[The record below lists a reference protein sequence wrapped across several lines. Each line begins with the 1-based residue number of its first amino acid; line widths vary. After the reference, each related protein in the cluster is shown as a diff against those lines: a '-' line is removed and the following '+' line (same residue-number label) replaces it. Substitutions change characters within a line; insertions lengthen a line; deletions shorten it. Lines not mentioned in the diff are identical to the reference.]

1 MKISLT
7 INRPGYLPDNED
19 YPYIFEGDDKDCVA
33 VIQHEINEFRDNGYG
48 PLTFT
53 QVKHMYGD
61 VLIEGKSGG
70 FWDHIDGS
78 DYAIDVDVVERD

>member
-1 MKISLT
+1 
-7 INRPGYLPDNED
+7 
-19 YPYIFEGDDKDCVA
+19 
-33 VIQHEINEFRDNGYG
+33 
-48 PLTFT
+48 
-53 QVKHMYGD
+53 MYGD